1 MFAVMP
7 QSPPVVLTIAGFDPS
22 SGAGITADIKTIA
35 AHGCYGVAA
44 ITASTVQSTSGV
56 WRVEG
61 TESRLLRE
69 SLDALA
75 DDMKISAVH
84 IGMLA
89 TTGLVAVVADFLTAN
104 HLPSVVLD
112 TILVSSSGATLLED
126 SGVQAL
132 MERLVPL
139 ATVVTPNVQEAAVLT
154 KTEVETLDQMREAAA
169 QLQELGAKGVL
180 VTGGHLEA
188 PTDVLRLPNGDF
200 QTFKAERLATNFTHG
215 TGCALSTAIA
225 SNLAQGRPLSEAV
238 LLAKAFVTSAIANG
252 YPIGKGVNPVNH
264 MYRMKNHPSGF
275 TKRFASGKD

>member
-1 MFAVMP
+1 MP

-35 AHGCYGVAA
+35 AHGCYGVSA

-56 WRVEG
+56 WRVEA
-61 TESRLLRE
+61 TDPRFLRE

-84 IGMLA
+84 VGMLA
-89 TTGLVAVVADFLTAN
+89 TSGLVAVVGDFLAAKN
-104 HLPSVVLD
+104 LPCLVLD

-126 SGVQAL
+126 SGVQTL
-132 MERLVPL
+132 LEKLVPL
-139 ATVVTPNVQEAAVLT
+139 ATVVTPNAQEASVLT
-154 KTEVETLDQMREAAA
+154 KMEVETLDQMKEAAA
-169 QLQELGAKGVL
+169 RLQELGAKGVL

-188 PTDVLRLPNGDF
+188 PTDVLGLPNGDV
-200 QTFKAERLATNFTHG
+200 QTFKAERLAANFTHG